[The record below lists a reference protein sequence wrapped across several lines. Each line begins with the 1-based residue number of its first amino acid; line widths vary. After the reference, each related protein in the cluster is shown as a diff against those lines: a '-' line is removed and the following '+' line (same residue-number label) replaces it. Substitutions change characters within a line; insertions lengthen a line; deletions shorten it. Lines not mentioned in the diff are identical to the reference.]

1 MFSRY
6 ARRLRRV
13 ETNLRKERQ
22 MEGIAKAKAAGVY
35 KGRPVSIDPAQVQQ
49 PKAEGM
55 GPSQIAK
62 QLGIASVWPEHG
74 ESHGYAA
81 MVPLDGTQR
90 TIPRFREHLR
100 SLLMLFGL
108 GRIQRGCLRVI
119 EEYEAVGK
127 RPTTVNIAAQV
138 YRVRPNRLSEAQ
150 HVTTERAL
158 ASLRQRGLVSGRQVV
173 TVCPDGRKHFAH
185 KQRLADAHTG
195 PSGVASG
202 HAMAAQTRKRLARW
216 RQIERH
222 SHLQTRGRTGMR

>member
-81 MVPLDGTQR
+81 MVPSDGTQR

-138 YRVRPNRLSEAQ
+138 YRVGPDRLSEAQ

-158 ASLRQRGLVSGRQVV
+158 ASLRQRGLVSGRQDV

-185 KQRLADAHTG
+185 KQRLADGSYRAERCCVWSRNGG
-195 PSGVASG
+195 PDKEASCSME
-202 HAMAAQTRKRLARW
+202 AD
-216 RQIERH
+216 
-222 SHLQTRGRTGMR
+222 